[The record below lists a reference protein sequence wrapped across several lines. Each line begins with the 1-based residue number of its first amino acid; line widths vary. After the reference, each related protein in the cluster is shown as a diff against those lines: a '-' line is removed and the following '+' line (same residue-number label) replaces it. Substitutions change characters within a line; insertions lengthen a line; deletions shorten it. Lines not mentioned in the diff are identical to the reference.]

1 MQESANSKDIS
12 RNKKLE
18 QKREEKE
25 LKRVH
30 EQAFARVQAATEH
43 SKDNPAPP
51 PLPPLPRQPLPPPLP
66 SAPPLPGSAPPLPSG
81 AANQPKSAFSFSMA
95 SKPQG
100 VSSSSLQRLFSPLLF
115 LSSSFFS
122 LLLFFFSFS
131 LLVCSSRSPH
141 FRSRMID
148 KPLPSY
154 PFTPVLRVLVVVY
167 FCCLFSTRQRTPRTL
182 IFSFLYFIILILFDK
197 KAIGIFR

>member
-1 MQESANSKDIS
+1 MLQRMKEMQESANSKDFS

-51 PLPPLPRQPLPPPLP
+51 PLPPPPRQPLPPPLP

-115 LSSSFFS
+115 LSSSFF
-122 LLLFFFSFS
+122 LLFFSFS
-131 LLVCSSRSPH
+131 FLFLLYVAQEAR
-141 FRSRMID
+141 
-148 KPLPSY
+148 
-154 PFTPVLRVLVVVY
+154 
-167 FCCLFSTRQRTPRTL
+167 
-182 IFSFLYFIILILFDK
+182 IF
-197 KAIGIFR
+197 ARG